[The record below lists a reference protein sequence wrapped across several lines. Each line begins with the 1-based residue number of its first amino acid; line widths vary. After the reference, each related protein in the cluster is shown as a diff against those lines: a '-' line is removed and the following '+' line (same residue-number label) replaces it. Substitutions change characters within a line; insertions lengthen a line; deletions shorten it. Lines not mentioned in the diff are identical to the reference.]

1 MLIRRSVWMRLGF
14 GAVGAALLLLGVA
27 ARAGQQRPTGSQGS
41 TATQSN
47 NGLEPPAANDPYRA
61 RLQEKQVASAATER
75 HTRMVAD
82 ADKLLQLATELKEDV
97 DSSTKNE
104 LSVTTVKKAAE
115 IEKLAHEVK
124 ERMKGD

>member
-1 MLIRRSVWMRLGF
+1 
-14 GAVGAALLLLGVA
+14 
-27 ARAGQQRPTGSQGS
+27 
-41 TATQSN
+41 
-47 NGLEPPAANDPYRA
+47 
-61 RLQEKQVASAATER
+61 
-75 HTRMVAD
+75 MVAD